1 MKNDQTG
8 HLLTILM
15 GGACIVVIVA
25 GIKVAADLLNNIFL
39 AWLLANSITP
49 FPKWLMRKRCPQT
62 AAVLVTLFVVIVG
75 GLVVAS
81 LFGLSISGLAEKL
94 PVYQARLTEMFGS
107 FKSLSF
113 MKGIDID
120 TIKSLDMLT
129 PAKLVGYARML
140 LSGLGGLLGNVL
152 LILFL
157 VAILLFE
164 FVEKGDNAGET
175 RSKAVLLNR
184 FLEASRDVKTY
195 VAITGAMGFMQATA
209 NTILL
214 AALGVD
220 FPITWG
226 ILFFFCNFIPAFG
239 FLIALIP
246 PALIAYLE
254 SGWKV
259 ALAVVIGYVVLN
271 FIGDNIIKPRFM
283 KKGLDISILAIVLS
297 LLFWSWVLGSIGTI
311 LAVPLT
317 LTVRNLIV
325 YYMEKSPQPQD

>member
-1 MKNDQTG
+1 MG
-8 HLLTILM
+8 PMLTILL
-15 GGACIVVIVA
+15 GGACAVVIV
-25 GIKVAADLLNNIFL
+25 GGVKIAAPLLNNIFL

-49 FPKWLMRKRCPQT
+49 FPKWLMRRRCPQT
-62 AAVLVTLFVVIVG
+62 AAVLVTLFVVVVG
-75 GLVVAS
+75 GLVMAS
-81 LFGLSISGLAEKL
+81 LFGLSISGLDDKL
-94 PVYQARLTEMFGS
+94 PVYQARLTEIFGS
-107 FKSLSF
+107 FKNLSF
-113 MKGIDID
+113 MKGVDIE
-120 TIKSLDMLT
+120 TLKSLDMLS
-129 PAKLVGYARML
+129 PAKLIEYARML
-140 LSGLGGLLGNVL
+140 LGGLGGLLGNVL

-164 FVEKGDNAGET
+164 FAGKGDGDTGEKG
-175 RSKAVLLNR
+175 SKGVILNR

-195 VAITGAMGFMQATA
+195 VAITGATGFMQAAA

-214 AALGVD
+214 ACLGVD

-259 ALAVVIGYVVLN
+259 AVAVVIGYVVVN

-297 LLFWSWVLGSIGTI
+297 LLFWGWVLGPIGTI

-317 LTVRNLIV
+317 LTVRNLIGH
-325 YYMEKSPQPQD
+325 YSQKNPQPLD